1 MNDKSLIPAVLS
13 LLMLGGLSCLTAQ
26 GVEPAPAE
34 PSAPGSRVDEPA
46 PHPTPEAAPGVSSV
60 SPEPEPSEAPV
71 LTPPPAASTPL
82 RAEPGPDITLGAPT
96 PALTVTLDRAL
107 DGLTEARAENAKL
120 KETVAS
126 LSRVLTDR
134 ERTITDLTAQLQ
146 QCEAT
151 IGSLEAALEKWK
163 QDVLGFR
170 EEMRDYEEAEIEVLQ
185 EIVLLLKGIEGEK
198 PRPVEAEEPS

>member
-26 GVEPAPAE
+26 GVEPAPPE
-34 PSAPGSRVDEPA
+34 SSAPGGRVDEAA
-46 PHPTPEAAPGVSSV
+46 PHPAPEAAPGVSSV
-60 SPEPEPSEAPV
+60 SPEAEPSETPV
-71 LTPPPAASTPL
+71 PTPPL
-82 RAEPGPDITLGAPT
+82 RVEPGPDITLGAPT

-126 LSRVLTDR
+126 LSRVLTHR
-134 ERTITDLTAQLQ
+134 EKTITELTAQLQ

-163 QDVLGFR
+163 RDVLGFR